1 MAAKTSIDSSI
12 DLYLK
17 IVQEETDYEH
27 DGYCSGPEDRRIK
40 VNSWDTENPR
50 MVTKWIRLSNPKY
63 FLTFCG
69 DYINR
74 DMSVERIPP
83 PTSSSYCRPDEAQKR
98 YGHLFEDSR
107 GNCCGTDTRFISA
120 ELVRDTRSELYESF
134 FGQSFDDFHEDG
146 LCKQIKTGILK
157 AEAEKR
163 AKEEAEE
170 KAREEK
176 RAARRQAEAERRK
189 AAEERRRE
197 IARANWAN
205 SQKHRAEKDAFKMKN
220 RANTACPHLK
230 RFGNC
235 SFANQGRCWYKHE

>member
-1 MAAKTSIDSSI
+1 MAAEASI

-27 DGYCSGPEDRRIK
+27 DGYCSGPSDRRIK

-50 MVTKWIRLSNPKY
+50 MVTKWIKLSNPKY

-83 PTSSSYCRPDEAQKR
+83 VTDSQFDWPNEARKR
-98 YGHLFEDSR
+98 YGHLFKDVHSH
-107 GNCCGTDTRFISA
+107 CCGTDTRFISA
-120 ELVRDTRSELYESF
+120 ELVRDTRSELYEDI
-134 FGQSFDDFHEDG
+134 FGESFDDFHREG
-146 LCKQIKTGILK
+146 LCKQIKAGILE

-170 KAREEK
+170 KARKEK
-176 RAARRQAEAERRK
+176 IIAERQAEVERRK
-189 AAEERRRE
+189 AAEKRRRE
-197 IARANWAN
+197 MAKVHQAN
-205 SQKHRAEKDAFKMKN
+205 SEKRRAEKDAFKMKN
-220 RANTACPHLK
+220 RASTSCPHLK
-230 RFGNC
+230 RYGKC
-235 SFANQGRCWYKHE
+235 GFAERGCCWYKHE